1 MPNRPPPAGGTP
13 RAYVLVANE
22 PRVYRE
28 ALAGALAALRPEA
41 SVVAVEPAE
50 LDGMVVKTRP
60 DLVFCSSLAPA
71 VEAEGRA
78 WTLLYPDGA
87 PRVET
92 SVNGERAVV
101 ADLSL
106 AAALALVDRA
116 VALAEGRA
124 TVPGDG

>member
-1 MPNRPPPAGGTP
+1 
-13 RAYVLVANE
+13 LVANE

-28 ALAGALAALRPEA
+28 ALAALRPEP
-41 SVVAVEPAE
+41 SVVAIEPAE
-50 LDGMVVKTRP
+50 FDGMVVRTRP
-60 DLVFCSSLAPA
+60 DLVVCSSLAPS
-71 VEAEGRA
+71 VEAGSRA
-78 WTLLYPDGA
+78 WALLYPDGA

-101 ADLSL
+101 ADLDL
-106 AAALALVDRA
+106 AAALALVDRV

>member
-1 MPNRPPPAGGTP
+1 MPNRPPTVGGTL
-13 RAYVLVANE
+13 RVCVLVANE

-28 ALAGALAALRPEA
+28 ALRSEA

-50 LDGMVVKTRP
+50 LDGMMVRTR
-60 DLVFCSSLAPA
+60 LRLLQQSGAGRGGG
-71 VEAEGRA
+71 GRA

-87 PRVET
+87 PRDET
-92 SVNGERAVV
+92 SVNGERSVV
-101 ADLSL
+101 ADFGL
-106 AAALALVDRA
+106 AAALVLVDRA

>member
-1 MPNRPPPAGGTP
+1 
-13 RAYVLVANE
+13 LVANE

-28 ALAGALAALRPEA
+28 ALAGALAALRPAA

-50 LDGMVVKTRP
+50 LDGMVVRTRP

-71 VEAEGRA
+71 VEAGGWA

-101 ADLSL
+101 ADLGR
-106 AAALALVDRA
+106 AAALALIDRA

>member
-13 RAYVLVANE
+13 RVCVLVANE

-50 LDGMVVKTRP
+50 LDGMVIRTRP

-71 VEAEGRA
+71 VEAGSRA
-78 WTLLYPDGA
+78 WTLLYPDGT

-92 SVNGERAVV
+92 SVNGEREVV
-101 ADLSL
+101 ADLGL
-106 AAALALVDRA
+106 AA
-116 VALAEGRA
+116 ALAEGRA
-124 TVPGDG
+124 TAPGDG

>member
-1 MPNRPPPAGGTP
+1 MPNRPPPAGGTL
-13 RAYVLVANE
+13 RVCVLVANE

-28 ALAGALAALRPEA
+28 ALAGALTVLRPGGP
-41 SVVAVEPAE
+41 VVAVEPAE
-50 LDGMVVKTRP
+50 LDGMVVRTRP
-60 DLVFCSSLAPA
+60 CLLQQTRAGRGG
-71 VEAEGRA
+71 EGRA

-87 PRVET
+87 PRVER

-124 TVPGDG
+124 TVPGDD

>member
-1 MPNRPPPAGGTP
+1 MPNRPPTAGGTP
-13 RAYVLVANE
+13 RVCVLVANE

-28 ALAGALAALRPEA
+28 ALAGALAALRSEA
-41 SVVAVEPAE
+41 SAVAVEPAE
-50 LDGMVVKTRP
+50 LDGMVVRTRP

-71 VEAEGRA
+71 VEAGSRA

-101 ADLSL
+101 ADLGL